1 MIMDTLLLRDG
12 ARNATTTRASQMPDT
27 ARRPEPTDVEADGFV
42 TEHFLPYQFSV
53 IANRVSDTLYR
64 MYSLR
69 FGLSVAGWRII
80 AILGARSPLSSR
92 ELSALLAMDPVA
104 ISRAVD
110 QLVVAKLV
118 SRRTDPKDRRRHQL
132 RLTTEGRAVYDE
144 IVPLA
149 RGIER
154 AILEPLAPKDRQAL
168 LRIMGKLTDRSA
180 DILSEERDWREF
192 LA

>member
-1 MIMDTLLLRDG
+1 MM
-12 ARNATTTRASQMPDT
+12 S
-27 ARRPEPTDVEADGFV
+27 DGFV
-42 TEHFLPYQFSV
+42 TERFLPYQFSV
-53 IANRVSDTLYR
+53 IANRVSTTLHR
-64 MYSLR
+64 MYALR

-80 AILGARSPLSSR
+80 AILGARAPLSSR

-104 ISRAVD
+104 ISRAVE

-132 RLTTEGRAVYDE
+132 RLTTEGRTVYDE

-149 RGIER
+149 QGIER
-154 AILEPLAPKDRQAL
+154 AILEPLAPKDRTAL
-168 LRIMGKLTDRSA
+168 LRIMGTLTERSA